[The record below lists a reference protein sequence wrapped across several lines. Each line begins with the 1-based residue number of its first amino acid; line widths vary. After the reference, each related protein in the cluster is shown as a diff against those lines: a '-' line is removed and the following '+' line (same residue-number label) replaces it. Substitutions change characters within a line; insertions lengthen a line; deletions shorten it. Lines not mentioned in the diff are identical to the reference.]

1 MVHPRSQLARFYRY
15 CRRTVH
21 RLRFAMR
28 YYRGVPSNIVQWAL
42 YSHED
47 TNFTYDITPQNRS
60 YLAATV
66 AIATGIDIDRAR
78 AFIAEPDRDVL
89 KYVANKLALLGIKDM
104 DKEPAFGRRLG
115 WYAIARA
122 LRPRLIVE
130 TGVDRG
136 LGSVL
141 LCAALKRNAEEGFPG
156 RYYGT
161 DLNPAAGALFG
172 EPWSGYGEIL
182 YGDSIASLKK
192 LTGPVDLFIN
202 DSDHSAEY
210 EYREYQTIKPLLS
223 ERAVVL
229 GDNAHVNDMLLRFSE
244 GAGRQFLFFH
254 EQPRAHWY
262 PGAGIGISFPRRPLR
277 SAERESD

>member
-1 MVHPRSQLARFYRY
+1 VIQLYHKGGRVVR
-15 CRRTVH
+15 
-21 RLRFAMR
+21 RLRFATR
-28 YYRGVPSNIVQWAL
+28 YYRGVPARILNWAL
-42 YSHED
+42 YSYED
-47 TNFTYDITPQNRS
+47 SNFSYDITAHNRA

-66 AIATGIDIDRAR
+66 AVVTGVGIDQAR
-78 AFIAEPDRDVL
+78 QFIAEPDSDVRE
-89 KYVANKLALLGIKDM
+89 YVARKLAALRIRDI

-141 LCAALKRNAEEGFPG
+141 LCAALKRNAEEGSPG
-156 RYYGT
+156 RYYGA
-161 DLNPAAGALFG
+161 DINPAAGALFDK
-172 EPWSGYGEIL
+172 PWSDYGEIL
-182 YGDSIASLKK
+182 YGDSLESLRK
-192 LTGPVDLFIN
+192 LRGPVDLFIN

-223 ERAVVL
+223 ERASIL
-229 GDNAHVNDMLLRFSE
+229 GDNAHSNDMLLRFSE
-244 GAGRQFLFFH
+244 ENGRRFLFFR

-262 PGAGIGISFPRRPLR
+262 PGAGIGISFR
-277 SAERESD
+277 